1 MIVPIDQ
8 TDRDRVRDDHD
19 ESVFV
24 EAGAGTGKTRAIV
37 DRIVAMVAV
46 DRLELRELA
55 AITFTE
61 AAASELRDRIRS
73 ALEHAASGNDKLV
86 TDPVERAR
94 CENALEQLDEAAL
107 TTLHGFAQRIL
118 AEHPLEA
125 GLPPG
130 FEVLDE
136 IRARVEFEQR
146 WGAFVDD
153 LFDDPGQAR
162 SLLHGLALGLG
173 PNNLHAFAR
182 TLHESHDRLVRMPPA
197 PPVPVADARPLVDAL
212 DHALAI
218 RRDQCTNPDGDLL
231 AQHID
236 GFVAIRDQLASLT
249 DELDVLEA
257 LAGIDKLTCS
267 KGQQGNWSDVKLA
280 RAACAAATQALDDAL
295 LGQRRAAFE
304 VLVGHVVGFVL
315 DAFDARRRAGALEFH
330 DLLVLAR
337 NVLRDEPE
345 VRTNLGARFRCILL
359 DEFQDTDPLQIEIA
373 VLLASDD
380 PDAARKPWP
389 EISTRPGALV
399 VVGDPKQSIYRFR
412 RADLGVYHEARG
424 HLGLATAQLVEN
436 FRSVPAIVDVV
447 NQVFD
452 ALLVED
458 AGVQAANAALH
469 AHRDPIAEAGGG
481 APVGVFGG
489 ASDQPVGE
497 VREREAD
504 DVAVL
509 LRRIKEDGWVV
520 FDEQQGLDRPAEYR
534 DVAILIPSRTVL
546 PALEEALERAE
557 VPVRVES
564 QSLVYATAEVRDLL
578 AAVASIDDPTDEIA
592 VVAALRS
599 PGFGCSDTEL
609 VEFVAAGGRWDY
621 RRDPP
626 GALTPTHPV
635 VAGLVA
641 LRGFWEQRWWR
652 SVSQTVEAIVRERKL
667 LELAVERRRPRDHW
681 RRIRFLLDQARAWDD
696 AGDASLRAFVEWAQE
711 QADERARVIESVTP
725 EPDDDAARILT
736 VHGSK
741 GLEFPIV
748 VLAGLN
754 TVPPPSNRPVVWTP
768 AGPEFAV
775 GVKKRKTWVST
786 PGYIAAEQNE
796 RAHDEAERVRLLY
809 VATTRA
815 RDHLVISLHHKTGT
829 ACHAARLDGCLDRGL
844 VKALDI
850 PRSRRASASAKPRRG
865 ATPTDADPATRDA
878 WLAARSTLLEH
889 AARASSISATALAH
903 TEPAEAIIEPEAR
916 EAAAPWRRGRA
927 GTSIGRAVHAV
938 LQTVDLATGAG
949 LEATAKAQALAEGI
963 PAREHEV
970 RDLAAAVVRAPA
982 VQAAVAPGARHWR
995 EVPVAASIDGLLVE
1009 GFIDLLVEHGD
1020 SFVVIDYKTDRA
1032 PSDDD
1037 LDAALDRYTPQGAAY
1052 ALALEAVLGR
1062 PVTGCVFVFARTGGA
1077 VEREISDL
1085 PAAVESVRARVRAL
1099 SRV

>member
-1 MIVPIDQ
+1 MTTPRRAPIDQ
-8 TDRDRVRDDHD
+8 SDRDRVRDDHD

-37 DRIVAMVAV
+37 DRIVAMVAA

-61 AAASELRDRIRS
+61 AAASELRDRIRI
-73 ALEHAASGNDKLV
+73 ALDAAAQGRSEQV
-86 TDPVERAR
+86 TDAAEQAR
-94 CENALEQLDEAAL
+94 CARALEQLDDAAL

-162 SLLHGLALGLG
+162 SLLHGLALGLR

-182 TLHESHDRLVRMPPA
+182 TLHESHDRLVRLPPA
-197 PPVPVADARPLVDAL
+197 PPVPVADARPLIDAL

-218 RRDQCTNPDGDLL
+218 RRDQCTNPDDKL

-236 GFVAIRDQLASLT
+236 GFVAFRDRLVGVT

-257 LAGIDKLTCS
+257 LAGIDKLTCK
-267 KGQQGNWSDVKLA
+267 KGQQGNWFDVKIA

-295 LGQRRAAFE
+295 LEQRRAAFA

-315 DAFDARRRAGALEFH
+315 DAFARG
-330 DLLVLAR
+330 
-337 NVLRDEPE
+337 
-345 VRTNLGARFRCILL
+345 GARARSSSTICSCWRATCYATSPRSVAPTWVRGRFGASCSTSSRTPTRSRSRSRCCSRP
-359 DEFQDTDPLQIEIA
+359 TTPTP
-373 VLLASDD
+373 VG
-380 PDAARKPWP
+380 KPWP

-412 RADLGVYHEARG
+412 RADLGVYHEARD

-469 AHRDPIAEAGGG
+469 AHREPIAEASGG

-504 DVAVL
+504 DVAAL

-520 FDEQQGLDRPAEYR
+520 FDEATGEQRPAEYA

-564 QSLVYATAEVRDLL
+564 QSLVYSTAEVRDLL

-599 PGFGCSDTEL
+599 PGFGCSDAEL

-626 GALTPTHPV
+626 DSLASTHPV
-635 VAGLVA
+635 VAGLAA

-652 SVSQTVEAIVRERKL
+652 SVSQTVEAIVRER
-667 LELAVERRRPRDHW
+667 RC
-681 RRIRFLLDQARAWDD
+681 
-696 AGDASLRAFVEWAQE
+696 S
-711 QADERARVIESVTP
+711 S
-725 EPDDDAARILT
+725 
-736 VHGSK
+736 S
-741 GLEFPIV
+741 
-748 VLAGLN
+748 
-754 TVPPPSNRPVVWTP
+754 PSNAGGPVTT
-768 AGPEFAV
+768 GAV
-775 GVKKRKTWVST
+775 SASCST
-786 PGYIAAEQNE
+786 RRG
-796 RAHDEAERVRLLY
+796 RG
-809 VATTRA
+809 TTRA
-815 RDHLVISLHHKTGT
+815 THRCAPSSSG
-829 ACHAARLDGCLDRGL
+829 R
-844 VKALDI
+844 
-850 PRSRRASASAKPRRG
+850 RSRPMSA
-865 ATPTDADPATRDA
+865 
-878 WLAARSTLLEH
+878 
-889 AARASSISATALAH
+889 
-903 TEPAEAIIEPEAR
+903 PE
-916 EAAAPWRRGRA
+916 
-927 GTSIGRAVHAV
+927 
-938 LQTVDLATGAG
+938 
-949 LEATAKAQALAEGI
+949 
-963 PAREHEV
+963 
-970 RDLAAAVVRAPA
+970 
-982 VQAAVAPGARHWR
+982 
-995 EVPVAASIDGLLVE
+995 
-1009 GFIDLLVEHGD
+1009 
-1020 SFVVIDYKTDRA
+1020 
-1032 PSDDD
+1032 
-1037 LDAALDRYTPQGAAY
+1037 
-1052 ALALEAVLGR
+1052 
-1062 PVTGCVFVFARTGGA
+1062 
-1077 VEREISDL
+1077 
-1085 PAAVESVRARVRAL
+1085 
-1099 SRV
+1099 